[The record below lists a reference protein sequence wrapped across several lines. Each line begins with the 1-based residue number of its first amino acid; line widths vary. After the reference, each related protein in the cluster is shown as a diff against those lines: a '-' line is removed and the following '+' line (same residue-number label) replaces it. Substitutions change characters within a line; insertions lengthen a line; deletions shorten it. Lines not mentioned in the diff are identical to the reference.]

1 MGLNKQDMNF
11 NKENKEKQNPLTTF
25 NSFLVRNGM
34 NMFLSK
40 TLIIWCLIFL
50 AFWLGNACVG
60 ISKWEDI
67 SRWAMVAVMI
77 ISWFPIAMSNSEDF

>member
-1 MGLNKQDMNF
+1 MNF
-11 NKENKEKQNPLTTF
+11 DKESKEKQSPLKTF
-25 NSFLVRNGM
+25 NQFLVKNDM

-60 ISKWEDI
+60 ISKWEDG
-67 SRWAMVAVMI
+67 SRWGMVGVMI
-77 ISWFPIAMSNSEDF
+77 FSWFPIAMSNSKDF